1 MTPYGG
7 AILKNPEPAIAY
19 VKEKIDKLLKT
30 KDDHTAQRDV
40 KCQIFS
46 DFKTIYE
53 YDLNNAVF
61 PEPFGT
67 FASQEAKE
75 QLIKQ
80 KLLYEDFQLYLGDI
94 FVNYHCELAKARQMP
109 TVDASPFVI
118 DYNELVD
125 IALAEYVRVLLRI
138 PHPVQIRRKDITVV
152 TCPRFMYHGEF

>member
-1 MTPYGG
+1 MLYKKEFAMTPYGG

-30 KDDHTAQRDV
+30 KDDHAAQRDV

-125 IALAEYVRVLLRI
+125 IALAEYARVLLRI
-138 PHPVQIRRKDITVV
+138 PHPVQIRRKDITV
-152 TCPRFMYHGEF
+152 RK